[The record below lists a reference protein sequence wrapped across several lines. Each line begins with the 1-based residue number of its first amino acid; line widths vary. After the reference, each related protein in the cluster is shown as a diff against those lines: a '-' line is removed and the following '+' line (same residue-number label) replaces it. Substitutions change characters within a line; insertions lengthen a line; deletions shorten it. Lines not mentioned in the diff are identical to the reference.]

1 MKVKVRNIALCILS
15 VLFLSCNNNGG
26 KKFNPQGREQV
37 FTSDADR
44 QEAIA
49 KKRAELDSLNIDT
62 EKLVFENNIKLTV
75 LPPAPNGDLTLSAS
89 KAMAAKMLQITAQNG
104 VGGYGNSPAFA
115 FAAAFTPTGRATTGT
130 VPQRMVSKYT
140 ITFVVGNMLT
150 GDVYAT
156 YETDVEG
163 VGATFEEATVNA
175 VDQVKNDNGLQQ
187 MLKTASERIMSWYNQ
202 NPQGFKAVVE
212 EFVANQDYATAY
224 ALLATVPKE
233 ASVCYEYATKRQGQ
247 VLDEMKMQ
255 KAEELLSELKNAI
268 ASAGEHY
275 NRMVA
280 GCLKMIPANSK
291 QYAEAEK
298 LYDEYVKHIQDVRID
313 SIKHEQKI
321 ELERLAIEQLKLK
334 YEQEASMKVAEKA
347 LTPPKGIEASEEET
361 SSGGIIGSFKKHP
374 FLWGLGAGAVLAGG
388 AAVAVYSGLPLI
400 GKLALAF
407 LL

>member
-1 MKVKVRNIALCILS
+1 MKVKVRIIALCILS
-15 VLFLSCNNNGG
+15 VLFLSCNSNGG

-163 VGATFEEATVNA
+163 VGTTFEEATVNA
-175 VDQVKNDNGLQQ
+175 VNLVKNDNGLQQ

-255 KAEELLSELKNAI
+255 KAEELLSELKNSI
-268 ASAGEHY
+268 AVAGEHY
-275 NRMVA
+275 NPMVV
-280 GCLKMIPANSK
+280 GCLKMIPANLK

-298 LYDEYVKHIQDVRID
+298 LYDAYVKHFQDVRID

-321 ELERLAIEQLKLK
+321 ELERLAMEQ
-334 YEQEASMKVAEKA
+334 
-347 LTPPKGIEASEEET
+347 
-361 SSGGIIGSFKKHP
+361 
-374 FLWGLGAGAVLAGG
+374 
-388 AAVAVYSGLPLI
+388 
-400 GKLALAF
+400 
-407 LL
+407 

>member
-1 MKVKVRNIALCILS
+1 MKVKVRIIALCILS
-15 VLFLSCNNNGG
+15 VLFLSCNSNGG

-62 EKLVFENNIKLTV
+62 EKLVFEKNIKLTV

-163 VGATFEEATVNA
+163 VGTTFEEATVNA
-175 VDQVKNDNGLQQ
+175 VNLVKNDNGLQQ

-233 ASVCYEYATKRQGQ
+233 APVCYEYATKRQGQ

-255 KAEELLSELKNAI
+255 KAEELLSELKNSI
-268 ASAGEHY
+268 AVAGEHY
-275 NRMVA
+275 NPMVV

-298 LYDEYVKHIQDVRID
+298 LYDAYVKHIQDVRID

-321 ELERLAIEQLKLK
+321 ELERLAMEQVKLK

-347 LTPPKGIEASEEET
+347 LTPPKGVDTSEEK
-361 SSGGIIGSFKKHP
+361 SSGGGIIGSFKKHP

-388 AAVAVYSGLPLI
+388 AAVAVYSGLPLL

-407 LL
+407 LI